1 MSRPSQQQQQQHQQH
16 QQQQQQ
22 QQRQQQLQSII
33 IISIGILFAVLS
45 AMTWGMSGS
54 PGCFCGLLQ
63 RESQQSSKFK
73 PNESGPVP
81 SHNIGQRILLRIFKT
96 IKTRQQQQQTNKK
109 KKKKTKKTQKK
120 QKKTNK
126 K

>member
-33 IISIGILFAVLS
+33 IISIGILFAILS

-81 SHNIGQRILLRIFKT
+81 SYNIGQRILLRIFKT
-96 IKTRQQQQQTNKK
+96 IKTRQQQQQQTNKQ
-109 KKKKTKKTQKK
+109 T
-120 QKKTNK
+120 
-126 K
+126 